1 VACTVDAQCPSGQT
15 CQANV
20 CTAPGASCTSDD
32 ACASGQACFVSQNS
46 THTAFTA
53 ACQPGNAGKAL
64 GGEACAA
71 NTDCFSG
78 RCFIYAAAPTDG
90 ICVDACDPATGGS
103 NCGFSATCPSTGV
116 VFYLPGPNGMYDP
129 TTPSDDVWASTN
141 VCWPMT
147 CTTDSDC
154 LFLAAN
160 SSDRACSPQPTS
172 ATAPNDY
179 AKTALYC
186 MPSFGVGRGGD
197 TCTTDTDCASGA
209 CLTWTTSS
217 NTKKNGCFG
226 ACLTNSDCL
235 SGSGQCVASLY
246 KVNGTFVNSC
256 TP

>member
-186 MPSFGVGRGGD
+186 MPSFGVGGLPDLDYQLQHEEERLLRRLLD
-197 TCTTDTDCASGA
+197 QLRLPQRQRAMC
-209 CLTWTTSS
+209 
-217 NTKKNGCFG
+217 CF
-226 ACLTNSDCL
+226 AVQ
-235 SGSGQCVASLY
+235 GQRNLREQLHALIL
-246 KVNGTFVNSC
+246 GRQ
-256 TP
+256 PDEQ